1 VHRPQSIQQGF
12 TLIELLIATAVFAI
26 LGMLAYGGLNTVLL
40 TQTHVTAEADR
51 LKELQLSLRY
61 MQRDIEQIA
70 DRAVR
75 DKFGDEHAA
84 LTLGEDPL
92 ISLTHAGWRNPAGLT
107 RSQLQRVAYDLE
119 DGVLMRTAWSQLDG
133 IDFEDLPQASLL
145 DEVEEIE
152 IRILDNIGE
161 WHKEWPSN
169 TEDTEQDST
178 FAVAIEIELTADPWG
193 SIRRLIAL
201 AQ

>member
-1 VHRPQSIQQGF
+1 VLRAQTIQEGF
-12 TLIELLIATAVFAI
+12 TLIELLVATAVFAI
-26 LGMLAYGGLNTVLL
+26 LGMLAYGGLNSVLS
-40 TQTHVTAEADR
+40 TQTHVTAEAER
-51 LKELQLSLRY
+51 LKDLQFSFRY
-61 MQRDIEQIA
+61 MQRDIEQMA

-84 LTLGEDPL
+84 LILGEDPL

-133 IDFEDLPQASLL
+133 IDFEDIPQVRLL
-145 DEVEEIE
+145 DEVTDIE
-152 IRILDNIGE
+152 IRILDNNGK
-161 WHKEWPSN
+161 WHEEWPSN
-169 TEDTEQDST
+169 DQDAGQGGT
-178 FAVAIEIELTADPWG
+178 FPIAIEIELTAEPWD

>member
-1 VHRPQSIQQGF
+1 
-12 TLIELLIATAVFAI
+12 
-26 LGMLAYGGLNTVLL
+26 
-40 TQTHVTAEADR
+40 
-51 LKELQLSLRY
+51 
-61 MQRDIEQIA
+61 MQRDIEQMA

-84 LTLGEDPL
+84 LILGEDPL

-119 DGVLMRTAWSQLDG
+119 DGVLTRTAWSQLDG
-133 IDFEDLPQASLL
+133 IDFEDLPQVRLL
-145 DEVEEIE
+145 DEVTEIE
-152 IRILDNIGE
+152 IRILDNNGK
-161 WHKEWPSN
+161 WHEEWPSN
-169 TEDTEQDST
+169 DQDAGQGGT
-178 FAVAIEIELTADPWG
+178 FPIAIEIELTAEPWD